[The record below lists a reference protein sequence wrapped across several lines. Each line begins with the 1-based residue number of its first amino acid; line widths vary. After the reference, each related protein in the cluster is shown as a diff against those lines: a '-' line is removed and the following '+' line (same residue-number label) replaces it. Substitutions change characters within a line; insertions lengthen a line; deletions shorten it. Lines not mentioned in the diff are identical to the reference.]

1 MIVKVRSDLFS
12 MFELKLFAR
21 STVKEPNCEIKGRSG
36 LRNLLVKKNCPRT
49 FLASHMTL
57 QEAGLLV
64 SPSVFVF
71 KRSEPSPMNQALR
84 RILTGASTSSSRHS
98 QSFVDMPVGH
108 AHAMAHFQDVQ
119 KTYHRSSKPD
129 GSEMV
134 CSSSHKTVVSK
145 NARRFL
151 LWQRTFYL
159 RKIQPLPQRVFC
171 FHLLHQLRRLCALRC
186 WTYLLCS
193 QDSQTEARAGCC

>member
-1 MIVKVRSDLFS
+1 MASPHDLGSLVIVKVRSDLFPT
-12 MFELKLFAR
+12 FELKLFER
-21 STVKEPNCEIKGRSG
+21 STVKQLNCEIKGRSG

-57 QEAGLLV
+57 QEAGFLV

-84 RILTGASTSSSRHS
+84 RILTGATTSSSRHS

-119 KTYHRSSKPD
+119 KTYLRSSKPD

-134 CSSSHKTVVSK
+134 FSCSHKTVVPNK
-145 NARRFL
+145 K
-151 LWQRTFYL
+151 
-159 RKIQPLPQRVFC
+159 RKAVPVLAT
-171 FHLLHQLRRLCALRC
+171 HLLPEEGSDPAAAFFFVSIFCINFGAHVLF
-186 WTYLLCS
+186 
-193 QDSQTEARAGCC
+193 